1 MSLGPDAMWLFWF
14 QQWSKFFDFNNC
26 TTSLPK
32 GTTEWNLIFAG
43 FIGIPCPCFTFKFT
57 QRRISRV
64 EWNLSIADMMGILLL
79 FLALINLSKLSS
91 SNNDAGDN
99 IDWQL
104 WIFCSWFIL
113 VHFLQVIRS
122 TAVKFHP
129 SSLLTGHPLA
139 SARGGSGHPNT
150 RGVDCEAGRN
160 NTFTFRSSKTPF
172 HILFKSMFPVFAF
185 NLSPNPQSELPHRRV
200 AWGVW
205 GGRLQR
211 NEPNPRLGK
220 RSNLHNDPGKAFQL
234 NFTQKTLLL
243 ERDKTYTMIQAR
255 LSNQILHQ
263 NSSLGEGQTY
273 TILLA

>member
-1 MSLGPDAMWLFWF
+1 MSLGPGAMWLFWF

-57 QRRISRV
+57 QRRIRRV

-91 SNNDAGDN
+91 SNNNAGDN

-129 SSLLTGHPLA
+129 SSLLTGHPLV
-139 SARGGSGHPNT
+139 SARGGSDHPNT

-160 NTFTFRSSKTPF
+160 NTFIFRSSKIPF
-172 HILFKSMFPVFAF
+172 HLLFKSMFPVFV
-185 NLSPNPQSELPHRRV
+185 LLTSPTILRV
-200 AWGVW
+200 NFHT
-205 GGRLQR
+205 GGL
-211 NEPNPRLGK
+211 LGEYEVEGCNGT
-220 RSNLHNDPGKAFQL
+220 SP
-234 NFTQKTLLL
+234 TLLL
-243 ERDKTYTMIQAR
+243 ERDQTYTMIQAR
-255 LSNQILHQ
+255 FSNQILHQ
-263 NSSLGEGQTY
+263 NYSDFPTTCQTISS
-273 TILLA
+273 